1 MIIVSKLLLSWFW
14 FCVLFLVLVCHVIP
28 FAMCLVN
35 CSQVFLISHTHLL
48 SWLPV
53 YISPVSFS
61 LCVVVVV
68 MCALVVSCPW
78 SCPEVLVLSL
88 ALDYLF
94 VQLNSVLA
102 FGFCF
107 LLLCRIV
114 TPSSFKNKKTKKK
127 ISTVIKPRDN
137 QRFLE
142 CLQREFFYSSIP

>member
-1 MIIVSKLLLSWFW
+1 VSKLLLSWFW

-88 ALDYLF
+88 DYLF

-114 TPSSFKNKKTKKK
+114 TPSSFKKKKKKEK